1 VIRISSYLAAAC
13 LVAAFA
19 TGCGG
24 AEPETAVEA
33 VSKATPAQSGTVP
46 RPKRKAVVVLSGAI
60 GNHNDG
66 ARLALDLD
74 TLERLALVRYR
85 VRDPW
90 VKREVVY
97 TGVLLSDLLELA
109 RASGSASELR
119 LTALDDYK
127 ATIAVADVR
136 RWPVLLATRSDGK
149 RMSVA
154 DGGPTRVVFPY
165 GQHEFDRGRYD
176 QQWIWSVKT
185 IVAR

>member
-1 VIRISSYLAAAC
+1 MIRISSLLAAAC
-13 LVAAFA
+13 LVVAFA

-24 AEPETAVEA
+24 AEPEAAVEA
-33 VSKATPAQSGTVP
+33 VSKATLAESGAVP
-46 RPKRKAVVVLSGAI
+46 RPKKAVLVLSGAI
-60 GNHNDG
+60 AKHNEG
-66 ARLALDLD
+66 ARLAFDLD
-74 TLERLALVRYR
+74 TLERLPLVRYR

-127 ATIAVADVR
+127 ATIAVADIR

-185 IVAR
+185 IVVR